1 MTRKVCIVTGSR
13 AEYGLLKGVIEG
25 VRDAPGLELQVI
37 ATGMHLSPEFGST
50 WREIAADGITIDERV
65 EIRLSSD
72 SAVGVSKAMGL
83 GMIGF
88 AEAYARLAPDIVVL
102 LGDRFELLPAA
113 AAAVVAAIPIAHI
126 HGGETSE
133 GAFDEAIR
141 HSVTKM
147 AHLHFVAAEPYR
159 RRVIQLGEDPSRVFL
174 VGGLGID
181 AMERV
186 ETMDR
191 AELEESLGFQLGER
205 SLLVT
210 FHPPTIEGKDP
221 LAQLEELLAALDSLG
236 PDTHLLFTL
245 PNADTGGRA
254 LIARIEAYAAE
265 RPNVHAVASLG
276 QRRYF
281 SALALVD
288 GVIGNSSSG
297 LLEAPSFKIGTLN
310 IGDRQAGRLRAASV
324 IDCAP
329 QREAIE
335 AALNH
340 LFSAEF
346 RDTLRTVR
354 NPYGEGGASSRIV
367 DVLSTADLT
376 GILKKRFH
384 DLPGAGEASDG

>member
-50 WREIAADGITIDERV
+50 WREIAADGIAIDERV
-65 EIRLSSD
+65 EILLSSD

-221 LAQLEELLAALDSLG
+221 LAQLDELLAALDSLG

-276 QRRYF
+276 QRR
-281 SALALVD
+281 
-288 GVIGNSSSG
+288 
-297 LLEAPSFKIGTLN
+297 
-310 IGDRQAGRLRAASV
+310 
-324 IDCAP
+324 
-329 QREAIE
+329 
-335 AALNH
+335 
-340 LFSAEF
+340 
-346 RDTLRTVR
+346 
-354 NPYGEGGASSRIV
+354 
-367 DVLSTADLT
+367 
-376 GILKKRFH
+376 
-384 DLPGAGEASDG
+384 